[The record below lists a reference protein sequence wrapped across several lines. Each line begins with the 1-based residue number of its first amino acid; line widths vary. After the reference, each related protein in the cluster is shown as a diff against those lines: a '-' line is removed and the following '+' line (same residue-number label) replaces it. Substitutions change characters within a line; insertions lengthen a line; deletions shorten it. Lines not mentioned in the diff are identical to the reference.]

1 MNTIK
6 FLFAQPWVDRLGWT
20 LIHFLWEGA
29 LIAALFAITR
39 LFARKPGARYAFA
52 CIALVAMVA
61 APFVTFGIGGS
72 TSIAVASPAAPHPDP
87 APPAVFQTYLPAL
100 GSWERIFPWLVA
112 SWFAGVIAF
121 SIRLIGG
128 WFAATGLRLTTASA
142 APPEWQ
148 HTLERLAQRI
158 GVSRPVRLV
167 VSDRVETPAVVGW
180 LRPAILTPVAA
191 FAGFPAGYLEALLA
205 HELAHIRRHDFL
217 VNILQRT
224 AEALLFYHPALWW
237 VSKQIRIERELCC
250 DDLAVAA
257 SGDVLTYARAL
268 AQLES
273 LRPAHASLALAA
285 NGGSLVNRIRRLL
298 APPECDSHALPGWGA
313 GSIASLLIILGIFA
327 VANAQERV
335 KSAAEPAISLDAI
348 WIDTVKQGDLQIE
361 VRSLGALTS
370 RTAARLMMPETQVH
384 DVRLGQ
390 QAVLDFRN
398 PQGLVSGRVARID
411 RQVVNGKVAVNLEVP
426 QLPESIQAGAELD
439 AIIHIETLP
448 NVFYVGRP
456 IFSAANSEGSLFK
469 LDPDGHQAIRVKVQY
484 GRQSVNKIQILSGLA
499 PGDRIILSDMSA
511 FSKYDRIVVQK

>member
-1 MNTIK
+1 MNTIW

-20 LIHFLWEGA
+20 LLHFLWQGA
-29 LIAALFAITR
+29 LIAALFAIAR
-39 LFARKPGARYAFA
+39 LFARKPGTRYALA

-61 APFVTFGIGGS
+61 APFVTFGIAGS
-72 TSIAVASPAAPHPDP
+72 TSVAVASPAAPDPDP
-87 APPAVFQTYLPAL
+87 APAAVFQTYLPAL

-128 WFAATGLRLTTASA
+128 WFAATRLRLTTASS
-142 APPEWQ
+142 APPEWEQ
-148 HTLERLAQRI
+148 TLERLAQRI
-158 GVSRPVRLV
+158 GVSRPVRLLL
-167 VSDRVETPAVVGW
+167 SDSVETPAVVGW

-191 FAGFPAGYLEALLA
+191 FAGFPAEYLEALLT

-217 VNILQRT
+217 VNLLQRT

-237 VSKQIRIERELCC
+237 VSKQIRLERELCC

-268 AQLES
+268 AEIES
-273 LRPAHASLALAA
+273 LRPAHASLAVAA

-298 APPECDSHALPGWGA
+298 APSESDSHALPGLGA
-313 GSIASLLIILGIFA
+313 ASIASLLIVLGIFA
-327 VANAQERV
+327 VANAQEP
-335 KSAAEPAISLDAI
+335 KPAAQPSISRDAV
-348 WIDTVKQGDLQIE
+348 WIDTVKQGDLQID
-361 VRSLGALTS
+361 VRALGTLIS
-370 RTAARLMMPETQVH
+370 RTSGRLMMLETQVH

-390 QAVLDFRN
+390 RAVLDFRN

-411 RQVVNGKVAVNLEVP
+411 GQVVNGKVAVDLEVP
-426 QLPESIQAGAELD
+426 NLPESLQAGTELD
-439 AIIHIETLP
+439 AIIHIEILP
-448 NVFYVGRP
+448 NVYYVGRP
-456 IFSAANSEGSLFK
+456 LFSATNSEGTLFK

-484 GRQSVNKIQILSGLA
+484 GRQSVNSIQIRRGLA

-511 FSKYDRIVVQK
+511 FSKYDRIVVQQ

>member
-20 LIHFLWEGA
+20 LLHFLWQGA
-29 LIAALFAITR
+29 LIAALFAIAR
-39 LFARKPGARYAFA
+39 LFARKPGTRYALA

-61 APFVTFGIGGS
+61 APFVTFGIAGS
-72 TSIAVASPAAPHPDP
+72 TSVAVTSPATPDP
-87 APPAVFQTYLPAL
+87 DSAPPAVFQTYLPAI

-128 WFAATGLRLTTASA
+128 WFAATRLRLTTASA
-142 APPEWQ
+142 APREWQ
-148 HTLERLAQRI
+148 QTLERLAQRI
-158 GVSRPVRLV
+158 GVSRPVRLLL
-167 VSDRVETPAVVGW
+167 SDSAETPAVVGW

-217 VNILQRT
+217 VNILQRI

-268 AQLES
+268 AELES
-273 LRPAHASLALAA
+273 LRPAHASLAVAA
-285 NGGSLVNRIRRLL
+285 NGGSLVKRIRRLL
-298 APPECDSHALPGWGA
+298 APSASDSHALPGLGA
-313 GSIASLLIILGIFA
+313 ASIASLLIILGIIA
-327 VANAQERV
+327 VANAQP
-335 KSAAEPAISLDAI
+335 AAQPAISRDAV
-348 WIDTVKQGDLQIE
+348 WMDTVKQGDLQID

-370 RTAARLMMPETQVH
+370 RTSGRLMVAETHVH
-384 DVRLGQ
+384 DIRVGQ
-390 QAVLDFRN
+390 QAALDFRN
-398 PQGLVSGRVARID
+398 PKGLVSARVARID
-411 RQVVNGKVAVNLEVP
+411 GQVVNGKVAVDVDVP
-426 QLPESIQAGAELD
+426 ELPESLQAGAELD
-439 AIIHIETLP
+439 AIIHVETLS
-448 NVFYVGRP
+448 NVIYVGRP
-456 IFSAANSEGSLFK
+456 VFSAANSEGTLFK

-484 GRQSVNKIQILSGLA
+484 GRQSVNTIQILGGLA
-499 PGDRIILSDMSA
+499 PGDKIILSDMSA
-511 FSKYDRIVVQK
+511 FSKYDRIVVQ

>member
-1 MNTIK
+1 MNT
-6 FLFAQPWVDRLGWT
+6 FRLLFAQPWVDRLGWT
-20 LIHFLWEGA
+20 LLHFLWQGA
-29 LIAALFAITR
+29 LITALFAIAR
-39 LFARKPGARYAFA
+39 LFARKPGTRYALA

-61 APFVTFGIGGS
+61 APFVTFGIAGS
-72 TSIAVASPAAPHPDP
+72 TSVYPAGPAAPDLNP

-112 SWFAGVIAF
+112 SWFAGVIVF

-128 WFAATGLRLTTASA
+128 WFAATRLRLTTASA

-148 HTLERLAQRI
+148 QTLERLAQRI
-158 GVSRPVRLV
+158 GVSRPVRLLL
-167 VSDRVETPAVVGW
+167 SDSVETPAVVGW

-191 FAGFPAGYLEALLA
+191 FAGFPAEYLEALLA

-268 AQLES
+268 AELES
-273 LRPAHASLALAA
+273 LRPAHASLAVAA
-285 NGGSLVNRIRRLL
+285 NGGSLVDRIRRLL
-298 APPECDSHALPGWGA
+298 APSECDSHALPGLGA
-313 GSIASLLIILGIFA
+313 ASIASLLIILSIFA
-327 VANAQERV
+327 VANAQEPP
-335 KSAAEPAISLDAI
+335 KPAAQPAISRDAV
-348 WIDTVKQGDLQIE
+348 WIDTVKQGDLQIS
-361 VRSLGALTS
+361 VRCLGTLTS
-370 RTAARLMMPETQVH
+370 RTSGRLMMPETQVH

-398 PQGLVSGRVARID
+398 PQGLVSGRVASID
-411 RQVVNGKVAVNLEVP
+411 RQVVNGKVAVDLEVP
-426 QLPESIQAGAELD
+426 ELPESMQAGTELD
-439 AIIHIETLP
+439 AIIHIEILP
-448 NVFYVGRP
+448 NVSYVGRP
-456 IFSAANSEGSLFK
+456 LFSAANSEGALFK

-484 GRQSVNKIQILSGLA
+484 GRQSVNAIQIRRGLA

-511 FSKYDRIVVQK
+511 FSKYDRIVVQE